1 MPIDELNEANA
12 LIYAAKHYDN
22 PHFFD
27 TIEFYEDLS
36 RFKYLKKLFAR
47 YDELGEINDRLV
59 LNHLTVIY
67 NVFGVEAAT
76 RLLFLKMGNYS
87 SYLKPFL
94 LFLNFCPDIIHN
106 VNGQNIRTSDIV
118 MDPKIVELL
127 RQINDQ
133 TRQKA

>member
-1 MPIDELNEANA
+1 MPIDDLTEANA

-36 RFKYLKKLFAR
+36 RFKYLKKLFSR
-47 YDELGEINDRLV
+47 YEDTGEINERLV
-59 LNHLTVIY
+59 LNHLIVIY

-76 RLLFLKMGNYS
+76 KLLFLKMDNYG

-94 LFLNFCPDIIHN
+94 LLLNFLPEVILGVGGI
-106 VNGQNIRTSDIV
+106 NITTSDII
-118 MDPKIVELL
+118 MDQNIVDKLRKINE
-127 RQINDQ
+127 
-133 TRQKA
+133 

>member
-1 MPIDELNEANA
+1 MPIDDLNEANA

-27 TIEFYEDLS
+27 TVEFYEDLS
-36 RFKYLKKLFAR
+36 RFKYLKKLFGR
-47 YDELGEINDRLV
+47 YEETGEINERLV

-76 RLLFLKMGNYS
+76 KLLFLKMNNYG

-94 LFLNFCPDIIHN
+94 LLLNYLPEILFGVD
-106 VNGQNIRTSDIV
+106 GKNINTSEIV
-118 MDPKIVELL
+118 MDQKIVEKL
-127 RQINDQ
+127 RKINE
-133 TRQKA
+133 

>member
-22 PHFFD
+22 PHLFD

-36 RFKYLKKLFAR
+36 RFKYLKKLFGR
-47 YDELGEINDRLV
+47 YEETGEINERLV

-76 RLLFLKMGNYS
+76 RLLFLKMGNYGT
-87 SYLKPFL
+87 YLKPFL
-94 LFLNFCPDIIHN
+94 LFLNFCPDVVHN
-106 VNGQNIRTSDIV
+106 INGEPIRTSDIV
-118 MDPKIVELL
+118 MDAKIVEIL
-127 RQINDQ
+127 RAINDQ
-133 TRQKA
+133 TRQKT

>member
-1 MPIDELNEANA
+1 MQYDELTEQNA

-36 RFKYLKKLFAR
+36 RFKYLKKLFGR
-47 YDELGEINDRLV
+47 YDESGDLNERLV

-76 RLLFLKMGNYS
+76 RLLFLKMNNYG

-94 LFLNFCPDIIHN
+94 LFLNYCPEVVYNIQGN
-106 VNGQNIRTSDIV
+106 NIRTSEIV
-118 MDPKIVELL
+118 MDLKIVDKL
-127 RQINDQ
+127 RKIDEQ
-133 TRQKA
+133 TKQ

>member
-1 MPIDELNEANA
+1 MQYDELNEQNA

-36 RFKYLKKLFAR
+36 RFKYLKKLFGR
-47 YDELGEINDRLV
+47 YDESGELNERLV

-76 RLLFLKMGNYS
+76 RLLFLKMNNYG

-94 LFLNFCPDIIHN
+94 LFLNYCPE
-106 VNGQNIRTSDIV
+106 VVYNIQGANIKTSEIV
-118 MDPKIVELL
+118 MDSKIVDKL
-127 RQINDQ
+127 RKIDDQ
-133 TRQKA
+133 TRQ

>member
-1 MPIDELNEANA
+1 MPIDDLTEANA

-36 RFKYLKKLFAR
+36 RFKYLKKLFSR
-47 YDELGEINDRLV
+47 YEDTGEINERLV
-59 LNHLTVIY
+59 LNHLIVIY

-76 RLLFLKMGNYS
+76 KLLFLKMDNYG

-94 LFLNFCPDIIHN
+94 LLLNFLPEVISGVGGI
-106 VNGQNIRTSDIV
+106 NITTSDII
-118 MDPKIVELL
+118 MDQNIVDKLRKINE
-127 RQINDQ
+127 
-133 TRQKA
+133 

>member
-1 MPIDELNEANA
+1 MPIDDLNEANA

-27 TIEFYEDLS
+27 TVEFYEDLS
-36 RFKYLKKLFAR
+36 RFKYLKKLFGR
-47 YDELGEINDRLV
+47 YDETGEINERLV

-76 RLLFLKMGNYS
+76 KLLFLKMNNYG

-94 LFLNFCPDIIHN
+94 LLLNYLPEVIFG
-106 VNGQNIRTSDIV
+106 VEGRNINTSDIV
-118 MDPKIVELL
+118 MDQKIVEKL
-127 RQINDQ
+127 RKINE
-133 TRQKA
+133 

>member
-1 MPIDELNEANA
+1 MPIDDLTEANA

-36 RFKYLKKLFAR
+36 RFKYLKKLFSR
-47 YDELGEINDRLV
+47 YEDTGEINERLV
-59 LNHLTVIY
+59 LNHLIVIY

-76 RLLFLKMGNYS
+76 KLLFLKMDNYG

-94 LFLNFCPDIIHN
+94 LLLNFLPEVISGVGGI
-106 VNGQNIRTSDIV
+106 NITTSDII
-118 MDPKIVELL
+118 M
-127 RQINDQ
+127 DQ
-133 TRQKA
+133 TIVDKLRKINE

>member
-1 MPIDELNEANA
+1 MQYDDLTEHNA

-36 RFKYLKKLFAR
+36 RFKYLKKLFGR
-47 YDELGEINDRLV
+47 YDESGDINERLV

-76 RLLFLKMGNYS
+76 RLLFLKMSNYG

-94 LFLNFCPDIIHN
+94 LFLNYCPE
-106 VNGQNIRTSDIV
+106 VVYNIQGANIKTSEILMDSDIV
-118 MDPKIVELL
+118 DKL
-127 RQINDQ
+127 RRIDDQ
-133 TRQKA
+133 TRQ

>member
-1 MPIDELNEANA
+1 MPIDNLNEANA

-36 RFKYLKKLFAR
+36 RFKYLKKLFGR
-47 YDELGEINDRLV
+47 YNDTGEINDRLV

-76 RLLFLKMGNYS
+76 RLLFLKMENYG

-94 LFLNFCPDIIHN
+94 LFLNFCPDVIYN
-106 VNGQNIRTSDIV
+106 VNGHNIRTSEIV
-118 MDPKIVELL
+118 MDTKIVEML

-133 TRQKA
+133 TR

>member
-1 MPIDELNEANA
+1 MQYDDLTEQNA

-36 RFKYLKKLFAR
+36 RFKYLKKLFGR
-47 YDELGEINDRLV
+47 YDESGDINERLV

-76 RLLFLKMGNYS
+76 RLLFLKMNNYG

-94 LFLNFCPDIIHN
+94 LFLNYCPE
-106 VNGQNIRTSDIV
+106 VVCNIQGSNIKTSEILMDSDIV
-118 MDPKIVELL
+118 DKL
-127 RQINDQ
+127 RRIDDQ
-133 TRQKA
+133 TRQ

>member
-1 MPIDELNEANA
+1 MPIDDLTEANA

-36 RFKYLKKLFAR
+36 RFKYLKKLFSR
-47 YDELGEINDRLV
+47 YEDTGEINERLV
-59 LNHLTVIY
+59 LNHLIVIY

-76 RLLFLKMGNYS
+76 KLLFLKMDNYG

-94 LFLNFCPDIIHN
+94 LLLNFLPEVILGVGGI
-106 VNGQNIRTSDIV
+106 NITTSDIV
-118 MDPKIVELL
+118 MDQNIVDKLRKINE
-127 RQINDQ
+127 
-133 TRQKA
+133 